1 MEHVSTAGVIGW
13 NRGAE
18 GTLILTVDDP
28 PVSAEPDDHDLV
40 ASLRDVVD
48 RLDREKDSIAGVVVT
63 SAGRAPGGGG
73 GHGDV
78 HGARDALGPLRAEDA
93 VAALRGVL
101 ANRHA
106 QVGPTTGRVVRNQI
120 RAFLDL
126 RHVRAGAS
134 RPPGFDRFQATRLGV
149 LGAGMMGA
157 GIAYV
162 AAQAGIEVV
171 LKDVSLAAAQR
182 GKAHAERLEAKALAR
197 GRISPGASAALLDRI
212 HPTADPADPA
222 DFAGVDVVVEAVFE
236 SVELKHKVFGE
247 IEEIEEIV
255 DPAAVLGSNTS
266 TLPIALL
273 AESVRRPEDFIGIH
287 FFSPVDRMPL
297 VEIIRGRSTSDAT
310 LAKVFDV
317 VRQIGKTPIVVN
329 DGRGFFTSRV
339 IIAFLN
345 EAIAAVGDGIDP
357 ASVEAAAL
365 RAGYPAG
372 PLALL
377 DELTLTLPR
386 KIRQEAQAAA
396 EAVGDVWRGHPA
408 DAVVD
413 RMINEFGRP
422 GRSGGAGFYEYDD
435 TGRRGGLWPGLQA
448 AFGTPGRDSSPADLT
463 DLTERLLF
471 AESIEAVHAM
481 DEGVVGSVPD
491 ANVGSLLGIG
501 FPPWTGGVFQYINQ
515 YADEHGRGPAGFV
528 ARARELADRYGAR
541 FAPPGSL
548 VSRAVTGTPY
558 V

>member
-1 MEHVSTAGVIGW
+1 MEHVSTAGV
-13 NRGAE
+13 
-18 GTLILTVDDP
+18 VD
-28 PVSAEPDDHDLV
+28 
-40 ASLRDVVD
+40 
-48 RLDREKDSIAGVVVT
+48 
-63 SAGRAPGGGG
+63 
-73 GHGDV
+73 
-78 HGARDALGPLRAEDA
+78 
-93 VAALRGVL
+93 
-101 ANRHA
+101 
-106 QVGPTTGRVVRNQI
+106 PTTVPVVRNQI
-120 RAFLDL
+120 RSFLDL
-126 RHVRAGAS
+126 RHVRAGGS

-171 LKDVSLAAAQR
+171 LKDISLAAARR

-197 GRISPGASAALLDRI
+197 GRTSPGASAALLDRI
-212 HPTADPADPA
+212 HPTADPA

-247 IEEIEEIV
+247 IEEIV

-273 AESVRRPEDFIGIH
+273 AEGVRRSEDFLGLH

-310 LAKVFDV
+310 LAKAFDV
-317 VRQIGKTPIVVN
+317 VRQLGKTPIVVN

-357 ASVEAAAL
+357 AAVEAAAL

-413 RMINEFGRP
+413 RMIDEFGRP

-435 TGRRGGLWPGLQA
+435 TGRRGGLWPGLRA
-448 AFGTPGRDSSPADLT
+448 AFGTPGRGSSPADLA
-463 DLTERLLF
+463 DLADPADLADRLLF

-548 VSRAVTGTPY
+548 VSRAVTGSLY
-558 V
+558 A